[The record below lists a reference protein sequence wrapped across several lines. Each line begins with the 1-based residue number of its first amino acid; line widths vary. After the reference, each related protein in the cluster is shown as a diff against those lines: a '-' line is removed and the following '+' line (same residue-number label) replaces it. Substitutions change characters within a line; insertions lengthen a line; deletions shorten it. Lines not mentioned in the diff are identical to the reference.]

1 MRLKGMETLRTY
13 RAALAALML
22 ISAAVAAAALSGWIA
37 PTAGAE
43 SAGEPPIRI
52 ERALALKVVGQRL
65 GGELPEG
72 LRVSALGSR
81 MPMTLSRPLTL
92 MFDDANRMAGWVE
105 SLQRGVYRLMG
116 DTIESLSLDEVTE
129 AEAAARPFAFAV
141 GERWFALEGV
151 ALRHFGRVDLSRTGP
166 VRDIAAKTACRFMT
180 KVSAT
185 PASGCFATDQGA
197 VEIARR

>member
-1 MRLKGMETLRTY
+1 METPRTY
-13 RAALAALML
+13 RTALAALML
-22 ISAAVAAAALSGWIA
+22 ISAAAAAAALSGWIA
-37 PTAGAE
+37 ATAGAE
-43 SAGEPPIRI
+43 SAGAPPVRM

-81 MPMTLSRPLTL
+81 MPVTLSRPLTL

-105 SLQRGVYRLMG
+105 SLQRGVYRRMG
-116 DTIESLSLDEVTE
+116 NTIESLSLDEVTE
-129 AEAAARPFAFAV
+129 AEAAAQPFAFAV
-141 GERWFALEGV
+141 GERWFALEGI
-151 ALRHFGRVDLSRTGP
+151 ALRHFGRVDLSRTGA

-180 KVSAT
+180 PVAAAT
-185 PASGCFATDQGA
+185 PAGGCFATDQGA